1 MKLKRWEMA
10 YAPRVGTYFIDHLRK
25 TNQLEDPRVQVRNLQ
40 VQMLT
45 NYMKHAEAA
54 LRDTEAVKIRNQS
67 RQDILVDQSPI
78 PTGLES
84 QPQPQ
89 PSSQQHQRN
98 IPRYSL
104 MQIDNRTPKLV

>member
-1 MKLKRWEMA
+1 MA

-25 TNQLEDPRVQVRNLQ
+25 RNQLEDPRVQVRNLQ

-54 LRDTEAVKIRNQS
+54 LRDAEAVKIRNQS
-67 RQDILVDQSPI
+67 RQNIVVDQSPT

-89 PSSQQHQRN
+89 LQPSSQQERN
-98 IPRYSL
+98 IPCYSL
-104 MQIDNRTPKLV
+104 MQMDNRTPRLV